1 MASKNLMASLPNAI
15 DAEESVIGT
24 VLAYGV
30 EAYED
35 VQPWIKTENVF
46 YKDIHQELWKACSS
60 LYKLNN
66 TIDVITVK
74 EKLNE
79 MNLSLINKD
88 DYGAYYLTGLTQ
100 NVIGKAGIVSHA
112 KIVYEK
118 YVQRQTA
125 ISSYSLFDKASDN
138 YKDIQQG
145 LVEHEKLIDELKS
158 IQPTRKKDIN
168 DVMDDTIEA
177 LETSNDI
184 IPFNYAPLDVSS
196 RGMTRKEITIL
207 GGRPGHGK
215 TTLMVNVISKLVKSG
230 QQVMVFSRE
239 MSKEEL
245 MKKLLILESKN
256 LEYSALRKPEMTDK
270 EQQELDEAILEIRS
284 NYRNLTIYDNI
295 RTLSESMREISR
307 HKPDVIFD
315 DYVQLIQVDVNG
327 NNDRRFQIE
336 TIMMEYKWIV
346 KKINASAFLLSQL
359 NREIERR
366 LDPEPKMSDYAESG
380 VIEQVAETA
389 MFVFYGYNFD
399 HEEYGR
405 HESKIIVA
413 KSRYGQIGQYVV
425 GFNGDRC
432 KFYDNPQQ
440 AEDEITGQ
448 RNILS

>member
-1 MASKNLMASLPNAI
+1 MINKNMISQLPNAI

-24 VLAYGV
+24 ILLHGTDV
-30 EAYED
+30 YEE
-35 VQPWIKTENVF
+35 VQPWIKSEEVF
-46 YKDIHQELWKACSS
+46 YKDIHQELWKALTS
-60 LYKLNN
+60 LYKTNQS
-66 TIDVITVK
+66 IDLITVK
-74 EKLNE
+74 EKLSE
-79 MNLSLINKD
+79 MNLTLVNKD

-100 NVIGKAGIVSHA
+100 GIVGKVNVKTHA

-118 YVQRQTA
+118 YVQRKTA
-125 ISSYSLFDKASDN
+125 ISSYSLFDKASDK

-145 LVEHEKLIDELKS
+145 LVEHERLIDELKS
-158 IQPTRKKDIN
+158 IQPTRRKSIDEI
-168 DVMDDTIEA
+168 MDDTIEA

-184 IPFNYAPLDVSS
+184 VSFDFEPLDMSS

-215 TTLMVNVISKLVKSG
+215 TTLMINIISKLVLSG
-230 QQVMVFSRE
+230 KKVMVFSRE

-245 MKKLLILESKN
+245 MKKLLILESKS
-256 LEYSALRKPEMTDK
+256 LEYSALRRPEMTEK
-270 EQQELDEAILEIRS
+270 EQQQLDKAIIEIRS
-284 NYRNLTIYDNI
+284 KYRNLTIYDNI

-315 DYVQLIQVDVNG
+315 DYVQLIQVDIGG

-346 KKINASAFLLSQL
+346 KKINACAFLLSQL

-366 LDPEPKMSDYAESG
+366 LDPEPKLSDYAESG

-399 HEEYGR
+399 HEEFGR
-405 HESKIIVA
+405 YESKIIVA

-432 KFYDNPQQ
+432 KYYLNPQE

-448 RNILS
+448 RNLLS

>member
-1 MASKNLMASLPNAI
+1 
-15 DAEESVIGT
+15 
-24 VLAYGV
+24 
-30 EAYED
+30 
-35 VQPWIKTENVF
+35 
-46 YKDIHQELWKACSS
+46 
-60 LYKLNN
+60 
-66 TIDVITVK
+66 
-74 EKLNE
+74 
-79 MNLSLINKD
+79 
-88 DYGAYYLTGLTQ
+88 
-100 NVIGKAGIVSHA
+100 
-112 KIVYEK
+112 
-118 YVQRQTA
+118 
-125 ISSYSLFDKASDN
+125 
-138 YKDIQQG
+138 
-145 LVEHEKLIDELKS
+145 
-158 IQPTRKKDIN
+158 
-168 DVMDDTIEA
+168 
-177 LETSNDI
+177 
-184 IPFNYAPLDVSS
+184 
-196 RGMTRKEITIL
+196 MTRKEITIL

-215 TTLMVNVISKLVKSG
+215 TTLMINIISKLVLSG
-230 QQVMVFSRE
+230 KKVMVFSRE

-256 LEYSALRKPEMTDK
+256 LEYSALRKPEMTED
-270 EQQELDEAILEIRS
+270 EQQQLDRAILEIRS
-284 NYRNLTIYDNI
+284 KYRNLTIYDNI

-315 DYVQLIQVDVNG
+315 DYVQLIQVDING

-366 LDPEPKMSDYAESG
+366 LDPEPKLSDYAESG

-405 HESKIIVA
+405 NESKIIVA

-432 KFYDNPQQ
+432 KYYNNPQE

-448 RNILS
+448 RNLLS

>member
-1 MASKNLMASLPNAI
+1 MTERKFESLPNAI
-15 DAEESVIGT
+15 EAEESVIGT
-24 VLAYGV
+24 ILCHGV
-30 EAYED
+30 ESYED
-35 VQPWIKTENVF
+35 VQPWIKNRDVF
-46 YKDIHQELWKACSS
+46 YKDINQEIWDAFTS
-60 LYKLNN
+60 LYKSNEQ
-66 TIDVITVK
+66 IDVITVK
-74 EKLNE
+74 EKLKELNKNE
-79 MNLSLINKD
+79 IQKEE
-88 DYGAYYLTGLTQ
+88 YGGYYLTGLMQ
-100 NVIGKAGIVSHA
+100 DIASKASVVNHA
-112 KIVYEK
+112 RIVYEK

-125 ISSYSLFDKASDN
+125 ISSYSLFDKASDS
-138 YKDIQQG
+138 YKDIQQS
-145 LVEHEKLIDELKS
+145 LLEHERLIDELKN
-158 IQPTRKKDIN
+158 IQPSMKKDI
-168 DVMDDTIEA
+168 DSVMDDTLEA

-184 IPFNYAPLDVSS
+184 IPFNYPPLDLSS

-215 TTLMVNVISKLVKSG
+215 TTLMINVISRLIKSG
-230 QQVMVFSRE
+230 QKVMVFSRE

-245 MKKLLILESKN
+245 MKKLLILESKK
-256 LEYSALRKPEMTDK
+256 LEYSVLRKPKMTDE
-270 EQQELDEAILEIRS
+270 EQQELDEAILEIRT

-399 HEEYGR
+399 HEEYGQ

-425 GFNGDRC
+425 GFNGNRC

-448 RNILS
+448 SNLLQ

>member
-1 MASKNLMASLPNAI
+1 
-15 DAEESVIGT
+15 
-24 VLAYGV
+24 
-30 EAYED
+30 
-35 VQPWIKTENVF
+35 
-46 YKDIHQELWKACSS
+46 
-60 LYKLNN
+60 
-66 TIDVITVK
+66 
-74 EKLNE
+74 
-79 MNLSLINKD
+79 
-88 DYGAYYLTGLTQ
+88 
-100 NVIGKAGIVSHA
+100 
-112 KIVYEK
+112 
-118 YVQRQTA
+118 
-125 ISSYSLFDKASDN
+125 
-138 YKDIQQG
+138 
-145 LVEHEKLIDELKS
+145 
-158 IQPTRKKDIN
+158 
-168 DVMDDTIEA
+168 MDDTIEA

-184 IPFNYAPLDVSS
+184 IPFDFEPLDISS

-215 TTLMVNVISKLVKSG
+215 TTLMINIISKLVLSG
-230 QQVMVFSRE
+230 KKVMVFSRE

-256 LEYSALRKPEMTDK
+256 LEYSALRKPEMTED
-270 EQQELDEAILEIRS
+270 EQQQLERAILEIRS
-284 NYRNLTIYDNI
+284 KYRNLTIYDNI

-315 DYVQLIQVDVNG
+315 DYVQLIQVDING

-366 LDPEPKMSDYAESG
+366 LDPEPKLSDYAESG

-389 MFVFYGYNFD
+389 MFVFYGYNLD

-405 HESKIIVA
+405 NESKIIVA

-432 KFYDNPQQ
+432 KYYNNPQE

-448 RNILS
+448 RNLLS